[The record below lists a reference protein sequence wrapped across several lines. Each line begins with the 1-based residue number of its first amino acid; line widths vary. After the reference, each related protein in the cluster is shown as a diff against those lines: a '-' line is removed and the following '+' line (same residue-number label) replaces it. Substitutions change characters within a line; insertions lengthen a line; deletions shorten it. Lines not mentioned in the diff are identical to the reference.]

1 MSINKYAEGPI
12 AGTYSE
18 NSLTNYGGVLE
29 FCLFVLVISISISTF
44 YIEYLY
50 FEKTIFT
57 SYYQWET
64 PSESGKNTFS
74 NKTSQKG
81 TTSRNYINLRISREL
96 IDFEF
101 WSEIIY
107 YIGRKGN

>member
-29 FCLFVLVISISISTF
+29 FCLYVLVISISISSF

-81 TTSRNYINLRISREL
+81 TTSRNYMNFAYIQGIN
-96 IDFEF
+96 
-101 WSEIIY
+101 
-107 YIGRKGN
+107 